1 MKPSLTHYIHGG
13 KTALA
18 ALLAYAFTLAFGF
31 KFGHWAVISTVI
43 VMQVYV
49 ADSIELCLYRLSGT
63 AIGATLAAGVM
74 VFLPRTPVWIAGAL
88 FFSVALCTLLTQY
101 RTRFRMAAI
110 TLVIVMMTASASDNI
125 LIFAWQRVLEIA
137 IGILCAFLVSVLVL
151 PRRKA
156 DMLRQ
161 RMEAQ
166 AATCAGLCTQLV
178 NAFNKGQ
185 QNIEEGPVEELT
197 DAVRK
202 NSTFFISIRRHETR
216 IYNLGQN
223 FQPKVLLMAR
233 AAENLRTMARIL
245 NSLKGQGHEIIL
257 SRELLDLAQ
266 ISGKTLNALVKDDP
280 NCPLEELDRM
290 IRDIDDKVVAIRR
303 EGLTS
308 RFSLNRLVQ
317 VFSFYNSLK
326 YFAEDIL
333 KEAGHIR
340 PDFRPADTD
349 GTD

>member
-1 MKPSLTHYIHGG
+1 MKLSLTHYIHAF

-18 ALLAYAFTLAFGF
+18 ALLAYAFTLGFGF
-31 KFGHWAVISTVI
+31 EFGHWAVISTVI

-63 AIGATLAAGVM
+63 AIGASLAAAVM
-74 VFLPRTPVWIAGAL
+74 VFIPRTPVWVAAAL
-88 FFSVALCTLLTQY
+88 FFSVALCTLLTRY

-110 TLVIVMMTASASDNI
+110 TLVIVMMTASVDDNI

-151 PRRKA
+151 PRKKA

-161 RMEAQ
+161 RMEDQ
-166 AATCAGLCTQLV
+166 ADTCAALCTQLV
-178 NAFNKGQ
+178 GAFNKGQ

-202 NSTFFISIRRHETR
+202 NSAFFISIRRHETR
-216 IYNLGQN
+216 IYNLGKN
-223 FQPKVLLMAR
+223 FQPKVLLLAR

-245 NSLKGQGHEIIL
+245 NSHKGRGHEIIL

-266 ISGKTLNALVKDDP
+266 VSGKTLKALVTDDP
-280 NCPLEELDRM
+280 DCPLEELDTM
-290 IRDIDDKVVAIRR
+290 IRELDDKVIAIRR
-303 EGLTS
+303 EGLTT
-308 RFSLNRLVQ
+308 RFSLKRLVQ
-317 VFSFYNSLK
+317 IFSFYNSLK
-326 YFAEDIL
+326 YFAQDIL
-333 KEAGHIR
+333 KEAGNITPGFTPR
-340 PDFRPADTD
+340 GIPD
-349 GTD
+349 